1 MKGLVTLLIIAL
13 GVSIFLNWQL
23 WNKLK
28 SEQPYQSTTQTESG
42 KGEPNHNALASGNRT
57 AMNQQTE
64 AEQVAELAGHQSSP
78 QMRQKAQ
85 AIYAI
90 RQQLAA
96 GETQKARDAI
106 LDYLRANPRDID
118 YLLLEADLV
127 KLTAQ
132 TSDVLQHFYGLLDLP
147 LNTEQK
153 AEVLLVIT
161 SLTINNIE
169 KLKSIRS
176 WDVLATFLEPL
187 WQFDPNRR
195 SIIVGLAEAYARQ
208 GQEFLMENVLA
219 SLPQDD
225 LEVSKI
231 RSMLANVNNAS
242 EITDIDENQR
252 LDYERTLD
260 LENFGDHFIAQAF
273 IGRYSLNLMIDTGAS
288 TTVITDRTF
297 QQLRRRSDF
306 NYVGTYKINTAGGQ
320 VYAPIYQLKQLFIGG
335 FRLDDLAVVVLP
347 MPDFTQANGLLG
359 MNLLR
364 QFDFK
369 IDQQNSQLLLN
380 RLPR

>member
-13 GVSIFLNWQL
+13 MGSLFLNWQL

-28 SEQPYQSTTQTESG
+28 SEQSYQSTTQTESV

-57 AMNQQTE
+57 AVNQQTE

-320 VYAPIYQLKQLFIGG
+320 VYAPIYQLQQLFIGG

>member
-42 KGEPNHNALASGNRT
+42 KGEPNHKALASGNRT
-57 AMNQQTE
+57 AVNQQTE
-64 AEQVAELAGHQSSP
+64 AEQVAELAGHQSSQ

>member
-13 GVSIFLNWQL
+13 MGSLFFNWQL
-23 WNKLK
+23 WSKLK
-28 SEQPYQSTTQTESG
+28 SEQPYQSTTRTESV

-57 AMNQQTE
+57 AVNQQTE

-90 RQQLAA
+90 KQQLAA

-161 SLTINNIE
+161 SLTIDNIE

-231 RSMLANVNNAS
+231 RSMLANVKNAS
-242 EITDIDENQR
+242 EIIDIDENQR